1 MLSLKQI
8 GMSASLQKQERQ
20 LGVVLFSS
28 HEPVGLDV
36 ALPNLPLLVH
46 EFVWTVLSGERASFL
61 KYGNSIMYEPH
72 VQTSFLTEN
81 QVLFETLWGYNFVL
95 HILMPNSLNKSSTES

>member
-1 MLSLKQI
+1 
-8 GMSASLQKQERQ
+8 MSASLQKQERQ

-61 KYGNSIMYEPH
+61 K
-72 VQTSFLTEN
+72 
-81 QVLFETLWGYNFVL
+81 
-95 HILMPNSLNKSSTES
+95 SLNAKPNAAQVAIVFSFIIESFHFKYDCKIPHFEKAGLSPIIGVFVEVLNNK